1 MNGSDFEYTGPAR
14 DDDQPKPWSRQ
25 PGEPPD
31 RYYWFR
37 LYLSLPIPRKVAQ
50 VANHVGTNSERSWMS
65 KIARQWRWKERA
77 VDFDADHARKIVE
90 QSELRQ
96 QLLLDKVFEAQFYGL
111 TDTSKAI
118 QNAEIDRMGRAEARN
133 HLTQLSRHQ
142 RGLLR
147 FVLQHNEGGANRALE
162 ELNQPHLAQ
171 LVEERARIMAMD
183 IRKKENEIIMKG
195 WGPYLDQ
202 E

>member
-1 MNGSDFEYTGPAR
+1 MNASDFENTGPAR
-14 DDDQPKPWSRQ
+14 DDDQPEPWRRQ

-50 VANHVGTNSERSWMS
+50 VAKHVGTNSDRSWMS
-65 KIARQWRWKERA
+65 RIARQWRWKERA
-77 VDFDADHARKIVE
+77 VDFDADNARKIVE
-90 QSELRQ
+90 QSDLRQ

-111 TDTSKAI
+111 IDTTKAL

-147 FVLQHNEGGANRALE
+147 FVLQHNQDGANRALE

>member
-1 MNGSDFEYTGPAR
+1 MNASDFENTGPDR
-14 DDDQPKPWSRQ
+14 DDDQPEPWRRQ

-50 VANHVGTNSERSWMS
+50 VAKHVGTNSDRSWMS
-65 KIARQWRWKERA
+65 RIARQWRWKERA
-77 VDFDADHARKIVE
+77 VDFDADNARKIVE
-90 QSELRQ
+90 QSDLRQ

-111 TDTSKAI
+111 IDTTKAL

-147 FVLQHNEGGANRALE
+147 FVLQHNQDGANRALE

-183 IRKKENEIIMKG
+183 IRKKEDEKIMKG

>member
-1 MNGSDFEYTGPAR
+1 MNASDFENTGPAR
-14 DDDQPKPWSRQ
+14 DDDQPEPWRRQ

-50 VANHVGTNSERSWMS
+50 VAKHVGTNSDRSWMS
-65 KIARQWRWKERA
+65 RIARQWRWKERA

-90 QSELRQ
+90 QSDLRQ

-111 TDTSKAI
+111 IDTTKAL
-118 QNAEIDRMGRAEARN
+118 QNAEIDRMDRAEARN

-147 FVLQHNEGGANRALE
+147 FVLQHNQDGAQKALE
-162 ELNQPHLAQ
+162 ELNEIRLAQ
-171 LVEERARIMAMD
+171 MVEERAWIKVDEMN
-183 IRKKENEIIMKG
+183 KKEAVILRKTYGEH
-195 WGPYLDQ
+195 LDL